1 MLGKKCGLL
10 CVGFLS
16 ICLFWI
22 TGCGGSAAAIG
33 ISITPSA
40 NTVDG
45 TDSITLTAVVA
56 NDRNASGVTW
66 TVSGG
71 GTLSNTTVTSATY
84 TAPAATSSAQTITVT
99 ATSAA
104 DATKTVTVTITVAA
118 KPTITT
124 VGTSL
129 AATVGAAYSV
139 QLSGSG
145 GVSPYTWTV
154 TSGTLPPC
162 LSMST
167 GGLITGTITA
177 ACAGTYSPVFTMTD
191 SGTPTKLTVTTTL
204 NVTIAAAPAIVF
216 TGVVPPTAT
225 YNAAYPGSA
234 AASGGVGALTYSLA
248 IGSLPTGL
256 GLNAASGAITGTP
269 TAAGSFAF
277 TVMAADAFGDSSTQ
291 GYSITVNPA
300 TPTLAFTAIPTHT
313 YGDAPF
319 TVSAA
324 SVSTAAVTYSVTS
337 GPATISGNSVTITGV
352 GTVVLG
358 ASQAAST
365 NYTTA
370 TASTSFT
377 VNAETPTL
385 TFAGIPAHT
394 YGDAP
399 FTVSATSASSG
410 AVTYSVTSG
419 PATIAGNT
427 VTLTGGGTV
436 VLGASQA
443 ANGNYGTATASVSFT
458 VNPATATLTF
468 TAIPTHTYGDAPF
481 AVSATSASSGAVTY
495 SVTSGPATV
504 AGNTVTLT
512 GVGAV
517 VLGASQAAT
526 VNYTSATASTSFT
539 VNIGVPTLTFA
550 AIPNHAF
557 SDAPFTVSATSASTG
572 AVTYSVTSGPATIAG
587 NTVTLTG
594 VGTVVLGASQ
604 AATANYTSATASAS
618 FTVGIAVPTLTFA
631 AIPTHTYG
639 DAPFTVSAT
648 SASTGAVTY
657 SVTSGPATILGN
669 TVTITGAGTVVLGAS
684 QAATANYTSATAS
697 TSFTVNA
704 ATPTLAFT
712 AIPTHTFGDAPF
724 AVSTTSASSGAVTY
738 SITSGPASIVGN
750 TVTLTG
756 SGTVVLGAS
765 QAATANYTSAT
776 TSTSFTV
783 NPGLSITTS
792 TTLPSG
798 SVSTLYSQSLA
809 ATGGSNTGYTW
820 TVTAGGTQLAAINLS
835 LSTGGVLSGTPAT
848 NGNAAFT
855 AQVTDSQS
863 RTATANFSVTI
874 YAGLTVTTTS
884 LPSTNVGTSYSQTLV
899 AAGGTG
905 TGYTWTATS
914 SNLATYGLSLSAAGA
929 LTGTP
934 TQSGTASFTA
944 NVKDSNNNTALQ
956 ALTITIYT
964 ALSLPTPNPSSL
976 PSGYTS
982 VAYSG
987 TINPSGGS
995 GNYCWKVTGL
1005 PSDNLNAPLANSPCG
1020 YISSSLPISG
1030 TPGSTPATVTFSVTL
1045 TDGITGASVTQ
1056 GGYSITISTPTA
1068 VGLPAPSSTV
1078 PGSATVNQPYNG
1090 AITATGGVP
1099 PYTWSINGTTVTGG
1113 GLSLSN
1119 SLSASN
1125 SGGASLTITGT
1136 PTTLTTVPLTNVTV
1150 TDSIGSNQ
1158 TNSYSVAVNSAGSN
1172 VSGQIFLN
1180 NNCGGGGTQPIFT
1193 VSINTTPTATTT
1205 TSDSSGNYSFTGI
1218 PNGTYTI
1225 TPSIAGASSSLFYPA
1240 SYTSVT
1246 LNNSTNPNVTGEN
1259 FNAAVGYTVSG
1270 TVSYTT
1276 GGAPQTGQTY
1286 LVLNSNN
1293 CGGNGGPG
1301 TSITNA
1307 TLTSGGAF
1315 TIRGVPPGSYTL
1327 KAWMDPIGMGLQNA
1341 IDPTGNSSVT
1351 VLNANITSAAVTMT
1365 NPVYTTPSSNPSING
1380 IIPNPQGMLIEY
1392 GVSKNSNSV
1401 EDANQYIVEW
1411 STSPTL
1417 GGGSGGG
1424 QFASI
1429 AGSHAFTANGDKGVW
1444 ILTNS
1449 VAGAGSFA
1457 SGTTYY
1463 FQARS
1468 FNTLDTANPHPSGW
1482 CNYTSSGCSGTTGF
1496 TGVTIGTPSCSGTCT
1511 SVSGS
1516 VTIPAGITI
1525 RSGAS
1530 LYLGMIELDSP
1541 GGNPIGIYATEITN
1555 PASGANNFT
1564 VTVPSGPYYAVMGIL
1579 DQNNIGEIAPG
1590 VITNLQDNISAN
1602 ITVSG
1607 STMTG
1612 QSATLPTAGSS
1623 AQVQTTYYQS
1633 TYSGGTS
1640 SAYQLNFS
1648 VRESNKL
1655 PVAVTLSSG
1664 PNLPNNS
1671 GTVAIDMGNCTD
1683 CGNPQF
1689 DYYFT
1694 LPGST
1699 PALNDTYGF
1708 TVTYSDGSQDT
1719 GSTVNGAVTAFGSTG
1734 AIIGPSDLV
1743 TNLSPRA
1750 TSSTSLTPTFT
1761 WTFPSG
1767 ASTANYFYSFY
1778 ISPSTCSGPCGNVWQ
1793 IPGNNSKSSG
1803 FTYAETG
1810 SGTTGTLTWGT
1821 DPIPGDNS
1829 SPTGS
1834 LVLNSSYNWEIQ
1846 IQDTNGNSAQTQT
1859 WYQP

>member
-71 GTLSNTTVTSATY
+71 GTLSNQTATSATY

-104 DATKTVTVTITVAA
+104 DATKTVTVTITIAA
-118 KPTITT
+118 KPAITT
-124 VGTSL
+124 VGTGL

-145 GVSPYTWTV
+145 GVSPSTWTV

-167 GGLITGTITA
+167 GGLITGSITA

-204 NVTIAAAPAIVF
+204 TVTIAAAPAIGF
-216 TGVVPPTAT
+216 AGAVPATAT
-225 YNAAYPGSA
+225 YNAAYAGSA

-248 IGSLPTGL
+248 SGSLPAGL
-256 GLNAASGAITGTP
+256 GLSVASGAITGTP
-269 TAAGSFAF
+269 TATGTFAF

-324 SVSTAAVTYSVTS
+324 SASTGAVTYSVTS
-337 GPATISGNSVTITGV
+337 GPATIAGNSVTITGV

-365 NYTTA
+365 NYTIA

-385 TFAGIPAHT
+385 TFAAISAHT

-399 FTVSATSASSG
+399 FTVSATSASTG

-419 PATIAGNT
+419 PATVAGNT

-443 ANGNYGTATASVSFT
+443 ANGNYGTATASVSFI
-458 VNPATATLTF
+458 VNTATATLTF

-481 AVSATSASSGAVTY
+481 TVSATSVSTGAVTY
-495 SVTSGPATV
+495 SVTIGPATV
-504 AGNTVTLT
+504 TGNTVTIT
-512 GVGAV
+512 GVGTV

-526 VNYTSATASTSFT
+526 ASYAAATASTSFT
-539 VNIGVPTLTFA
+539 VNIGTPTLVFA
-550 AIPNHAF
+550 AIPNHAYT
-557 SDAPFTVSATSASTG
+557 DPPFTVSATSASTG

-594 VGTVVLGASQ
+594 VGTVLLSASQ
-604 AATANYTSATASAS
+604 AATANYASATANTS
-618 FTVGIAVPTLTFA
+618 FSVGLAVPTLTFA
-631 AIPTHTYG
+631 AIPNHIFG

-657 SVTSGPATILGN
+657 SVTSGPATIAGN
-669 TVTITGAGTVVLGAS
+669 TVTLTGAGTVVLGAS
-684 QAATANYTSATAS
+684 QAATANFTSATAS
-697 TSFTVNA
+697 ATFTVNA
-704 ATPTLAFT
+704 ATPTLTFA
-712 AIPTHTFGDAPF
+712 AIPTHTVGDPSF
-724 AVSTTSASSGAVTY
+724 AVSATSASTGAVTY
-738 SITSGPASIVGN
+738 SVTSGPATILGN
-750 TVTLTG
+750 MVMLTG

-776 TSTSFTV
+776 ASISFTV

-820 TVTAGGTQLAAINLS
+820 AVTAGGTQLAAINLS
-835 LSTGGVLSGTPAT
+835 LSPGGVLSGTPIT
-848 NGNAAFT
+848 NGSAAFT

-874 YAGLTVTTTS
+874 YAGLTVTTTT
-884 LPSTNVGTSYSQTLV
+884 LPSTNVGAPYSQTLV
-899 AAGGTG
+899 AVGGTG
-905 TGYTWTATS
+905 TGYTWTATG
-914 SNLATYGLSLSAAGA
+914 NNTLANYGLSLSTAGVV
-929 LTGTP
+929 TGKP
-934 TQSGTASFTA
+934 TQAGTATFTA
-944 NVKDSNNNTALQ
+944 NVKDSSATTATQ
-956 ALTITIYT
+956 ALSITIYS
-964 ALSLPTPNPSSL
+964 ALSLPAPDPSSL
-976 PSGYTS
+976 PSTGYTN

-987 TINPSGGS
+987 TISASGGS

-1005 PSDNLNAPLANSPCG
+1005 PSDGLSAPLSNSTCG
-1020 YISSSLPISG
+1020 YLGNSLFIG
-1030 TPGSTPATVTFSVTL
+1030 GLPGPTPAVVTFNVTL
-1045 TDGITGASVTQ
+1045 TDTTTNASVTIN
-1056 GGYSITISTPTA
+1056 GYNITISTPTP
-1068 VGLPAPSSTV
+1068 VTLPTPSSTV
-1078 PGSATVNQPYNG
+1078 PGSATQNQPYNG
-1090 AITATGGVP
+1090 SIAVSGGVA

-1113 GLSLSN
+1113 FSLGDGLTAN
-1119 SLSASN
+1119 N
-1125 SGGASLTITGT
+1125 SGDLLTITGT
-1136 PTTLTTVPLTNVTV
+1136 PTVLTTVNLTSVKV
-1150 TDSIGSNQ
+1150 TDSVGSNQ
-1158 TNSYSVAVNSAGSN
+1158 TNSYSIAVNPAGSN
-1172 VSGQIFLN
+1172 VSGQVFLN
-1180 NNCGGGGTQPIFT
+1180 NVCGG
-1193 VSINTTPTATTT
+1193 VSVPAITMTMT
-1205 TSDSSGNYSFTGI
+1205 TSPGGSIIQTQTTDVSGNYLFTGI

-1225 TPSIAGASSSLFYPA
+1225 TPSIAAASSSLFYPA
-1240 SYTSVT
+1240 SYPSVT
-1246 LNNSTNPNVTGEN
+1246 LNNSTNNNVTGEN

-1301 TSITNA
+1301 TSITNT

-1327 KAWMDPIGMGLQNA
+1327 KAWMDPIGQGMQNA

-1351 VLNANITSAAVTMT
+1351 VSNANVTSAAVTMA
-1365 NPVYTTPSSNPSING
+1365 NPVFTTPTSNPSIG
-1380 IIPNPQGMLIEY
+1380 VIIPNSQGVLIEF
-1392 GVSKNSNSV
+1392 SPSTNSNGI
-1401 EDANQYIVEW
+1401 EDANAYLVEW

-1417 GGGSGGG
+1417 GGGNGGL
-1424 QFASI
+1424 QFLNV
-1429 AGSHAFTANGDKGVW
+1429 AGSHQFTANGDNGVW
-1444 ILTNS
+1444 LLSNS
-1449 VAGAGSFA
+1449 MPGMAGSFV
-1457 SGTTYY
+1457 SGTPYY

-1468 FNTLDTANPHPSGW
+1468 FNTLNANSHPSGW
-1482 CNYTSSGCSGTTGF
+1482 TNYFGPTNS
-1496 TGVTIGTPSCSGTCT
+1496 GVTIGTPSCTGTCT
-1511 SVSGS
+1511 TVSGS
-1516 VTIPAGITI
+1516 VTIPAGITVQ
-1525 RSGAS
+1525 SGAS
-1530 LYLGMIELDSP
+1530 LYLGMIELSGS
-1541 GGNPIGIYATEITN
+1541 GGDPIGIYATEITN
-1555 PASGANNFT
+1555 PATGANNYT
-1564 VTVPSGPYYAVMGIL
+1564 VTVPSGSNYSVFGIL

-1590 VITNLQDNISAN
+1590 VISNVKGKVFAN

-1612 QSATLPTAGSS
+1612 QNATLPTAGSLAS
-1623 AQVQTTYYQS
+1623 VQTAYYQN
-1633 TYSGGTS
+1633 TYSGGS
-1640 SAYQLNFS
+1640 SASYTLNFNVNAS
-1648 VRESNKL
+1648 DKL
-1655 PVAVTLSSG
+1655 PVAVTMNSG
-1664 PNLPNNS
+1664 PNVLNNN
-1671 GTVAIDMGNCTD
+1671 GTVAIDMGSCSN
-1683 CGNPQF
+1683 CGNSQF

-1694 LPGST
+1694 LPGGT

-1708 TVTYSDGSQDT
+1708 TVTYSDGTQDT
-1719 GSTVNGAVTAFGSTG
+1719 GSTVNGKVIAFGSTG
-1734 AIIGPSDLV
+1734 AITGPSDLV
-1743 TNLSPRA
+1743 TNLSPVG
-1750 TSSTSLTPTFT
+1750 TSSGTSTAPTFT
-1761 WTFPSG
+1761 WTYPSG
-1767 ASTANYFYSFY
+1767 ASTANYDYSFS
-1778 ISPSTCSGPCGNVWQ
+1778 ISQSNCSGSCGNVWQ
-1793 IPGNNSKSSG
+1793 IPGNNSKVNG
-1803 FTYAETG
+1803 FTYAQDP
-1810 SGTTGTLTWGT
+1810 SGTLTWGT
-1821 DPIPGDNS
+1821 DPITGDNS
-1829 SPTGS
+1829 LPTGPLS
-1834 LVLNSSYNWEIQ
+1834 AGTPYNWQ
-1846 IQDTNGNSAQTQT
+1846 IQVQDNNGNQAQTTT

>member
-1 MLGKKCGLL
+1 
-10 CVGFLS
+10 
-16 ICLFWI
+16 
-22 TGCGGSAAAIG
+22 
-33 ISITPSA
+33 
-40 NTVDG
+40 
-45 TDSITLTAVVA
+45 
-56 NDRNASGVTW
+56 
-66 TVSGG
+66 
-71 GTLSNTTVTSATY
+71 
-84 TAPAATSSAQTITVT
+84 
-99 ATSAA
+99 
-104 DATKTVTVTITVAA
+104 
-118 KPTITT
+118 
-124 VGTSL
+124 
-129 AATVGAAYSV
+129 
-139 QLSGSG
+139 
-145 GVSPYTWTV
+145 
-154 TSGTLPPC
+154 
-162 LSMST
+162 
-167 GGLITGTITA
+167 
-177 ACAGTYSPVFTMTD
+177 
-191 SGTPTKLTVTTTL
+191 
-204 NVTIAAAPAIVF
+204 
-216 TGVVPPTAT
+216 
-225 YNAAYPGSA
+225 
-234 AASGGVGALTYSLA
+234 
-248 IGSLPTGL
+248 
-256 GLNAASGAITGTP
+256 
-269 TAAGSFAF
+269 
-277 TVMAADAFGDSSTQ
+277 
-291 GYSITVNPA
+291 
-300 TPTLAFTAIPTHT
+300 
-313 YGDAPF
+313 
-319 TVSAA
+319 
-324 SVSTAAVTYSVTS
+324 
-337 GPATISGNSVTITGV
+337 
-352 GTVVLG
+352 
-358 ASQAAST
+358 
-365 NYTTA
+365 
-370 TASTSFT
+370 
-377 VNAETPTL
+377 
-385 TFAGIPAHT
+385 
-394 YGDAP
+394 
-399 FTVSATSASSG
+399 
-410 AVTYSVTSG
+410 
-419 PATIAGNT
+419 
-427 VTLTGGGTV
+427 
-436 VLGASQA
+436 
-443 ANGNYGTATASVSFT
+443 

-639 DAPFTVSAT
+639 DAPFTVSST

-669 TVTITGAGTVVLGAS
+669 TVTISGAGTVVLGAS

-776 TSTSFTV
+776 ASTSFTV

-820 TVTAGGTQLAAINLS
+820 TVIAGGTQLAAINLS

-914 SNLATYGLSLSAAGA
+914 NNLATYGLSLSAAGA

-1030 TPGSTPATVTFSVTL
+1030 TPGPTPATVTFSVTL

-1119 SLSASN
+1119 SLTASS
-1125 SGGASLTITGT
+1125 SGGTSLTITGT
-1136 PTTLTTVPLTNVTV
+1136 PTTITTVNLTNVKV
-1150 TDSIGSNQ
+1150 TDFVGSNQ
-1158 TNSYSVAVNSAGSN
+1158 TNSYSVAVNPAGSN
-1172 VSGQIFLN
+1172 VSGQVFLN
-1180 NNCGGGGTQPIFT
+1180 NGCGGGTVPTITMTMTSSPGGSIIQTQ
-1193 VSINTTPTATTT
+1193 TT
-1205 TSDSSGNYSFTGI
+1205 DVNGNYLFTGI

-1240 SYTSVT
+1240 SYPSVT
-1246 LNNSTNPNVTGEN
+1246 LNNSTSNNVTGEN
-1259 FNAAVGYTVSG
+1259 FNAALGYTVSG

-1276 GGAPQTGQTY
+1276 GGAPQAGQTY

-1327 KAWMDPIGMGLQNA
+1327 KAWMDPIGQGMQNA

-1351 VLNANITSAAVTMT
+1351 VSNANVTSAAVTMA
-1365 NPVYTTPSSNPSING
+1365 NPVFTTPTSNPSIG
-1380 IIPNPQGMLIEY
+1380 VIIPNSQGVLIEF
-1392 GVSKNSNSV
+1392 SPSTNSNGI
-1401 EDANQYIVEW
+1401 EDANQYLVEW

-1417 GGGSGGG
+1417 GGGTGGA
-1424 QFASI
+1424 QFLNV
-1429 AGSHAFTANGDKGVW
+1429 AGSHQFTANGDNGVW
-1444 ILTNS
+1444 LLSNS
-1449 VAGAGSFA
+1449 MPGVAGSFA

-1468 FNTLDTANPHPSGW
+1468 FNTLNANSHPSGW
-1482 CNYTSSGCSGTTGF
+1482 TNYFGPTNS
-1496 TGVTIGTPSCSGTCT
+1496 GVTIGTPSCSGTCT
-1511 SVSGS
+1511 TVSGS
-1516 VTIPAGITI
+1516 VTIPAGITVQ
-1525 RSGAS
+1525 SGAS
-1530 LYLGMIELDSP
+1530 LYLGMIELSGS
-1541 GGNPIGIYATEITN
+1541 GGDPIGIYATEITN
-1555 PASGANNFT
+1555 PAIGANNYT
-1564 VTVPSGPYYAVMGIL
+1564 VNVPSGSNYSVFGIL

-1590 VITNLQDNISAN
+1590 VISNVKGKVAAN

-1612 QSATLPTAGSS
+1612 QNATLPIANSS
-1623 AQVQTTYYQS
+1623 VAVQTDYYQN
-1633 TYSGGTS
+1633 TYSGGSSTS
-1640 SAYQLNFS
+1640 YTLNFNVNAS
-1648 VRESNKL
+1648 DKL
-1655 PVAVTLSSG
+1655 PVAVTMNSG
-1664 PNLPNNS
+1664 PNVPNNN
-1671 GTVAIDMGNCTD
+1671 GTVAIDMGSCNN
-1683 CGNPQF
+1683 CGNTQF

-1694 LPGST
+1694 LPGGT

-1708 TVTYSDGSQDT
+1708 TVTYSDGTQDI
-1719 GSTVNGAVTAFGSTG
+1719 GSTVNGKVIAFGSTG
-1734 AIIGPSDLV
+1734 AITGPSDLV
-1743 TNLSPRA
+1743 TNLSPVG
-1750 TSSTSLTPTFT
+1750 TSSGAGTTPTFT
-1761 WTFPSG
+1761 WTYPSG
-1767 ASTANYFYSFY
+1767 ASTANYDYSFS
-1778 ISPSTCSGPCGNVWQ
+1778 ISQSNCSGSCGNVWQ
-1793 IPGNNSKSSG
+1793 IPGNNSKING
-1803 FTYAETG
+1803 FTYAQDA
-1810 SGTTGTLTWGT
+1810 SGTLTWGT
-1821 DPIPGDNS
+1821 DPITGDNS
-1829 SPTGS
+1829 LPTGPLS
-1834 LVLNSSYNWEIQ
+1834 AGTPYNWQIQ
-1846 IQDTNGNSAQTQT
+1846 VQDTNGNQAQATT

>member
-56 NDRNASGVTW
+56 NDRNAAGVTW
-66 TVSGG
+66 AVSGG
-71 GTLSNTTVTSATY
+71 GTLSNTTATSATY
-84 TAPAATSSAQTITVT
+84 TAPAATSSTQAITVT

-204 NVTIAAAPAIVF
+204 NVTIAAAPAIGF
-216 TGVVPPTAT
+216 TGAVPATAT
-225 YNAAYPGSA
+225 YNAAYAGSA
-234 AASGGVGALTYSLA
+234 AASGGAGALTYSLA
-248 IGSLPTGL
+248 SGSLPTGL

-269 TAAGSFAF
+269 TAAGTFAF
-277 TVMAADAFGDSSTQ
+277 TVAAADAFGDSSTQ

-313 YGDAPF
+313 YGDASF

-324 SVSTAAVTYSVTS
+324 SASTGAVTYSVTS
-337 GPATISGNSVTITGV
+337 GPATIIGNSVTITGV

-358 ASQAAST
+358 ASQAATT

-385 TFAGIPAHT
+385 TFAAIPAHT

-399 FTVSATSASSG
+399 ITVSATSASTG

-443 ANGNYGTATASVSFT
+443 ANGNYGTAMASVSFT

-468 TAIPTHTYGDAPF
+468 TAITTHTYGDAPF

-504 AGNTVTLT
+504 TGNTVTIT
-512 GVGAV
+512 GVGTV

-526 VNYTSATASTSFT
+526 ANYTSATASTSFT
-539 VNIGVPTLTFA
+539 VNIGVPTLTFT

-557 SDAPFTVSATSASTG
+557 GDAPFTVSATSASNG

-604 AATANYTSATASAS
+604 AATANYTSATASTS

-704 ATPTLAFT
+704 ATPTLTFT
-712 AIPTHTFGDAPF
+712 AIPTHTVGDASF
-724 AVSTTSASSGAVTY
+724 TVSATSASSGAVTY
-738 SITSGPASIVGN
+738 SVTSGPATILGN
-750 TVTLTG
+750 MVTLTG

-776 TSTSFTV
+776 ASTSFAV

-820 TVTAGGTQLAAINLS
+820 TVTAGGTQLAAIDLS

-848 NGNAAFT
+848 NGSAAFT

-874 YAGLTVTTTS
+874 YAGLTVTTTT
-884 LPSTNVGTSYSQTLV
+884 LPATNVGAPYSQTLA

-914 SNLATYGLSLSAAGA
+914 SNLATYGLSLSTAGVV
-929 LTGTP
+929 TGTP
-934 TQSGTASFTA
+934 TQAGPASFTA
-944 NVKDSNNNTALQ
+944 NVKDSNNNTATQPL
-956 ALTITIYT
+956 AITIYS
-964 ALSLPTPNPSSL
+964 ALSLPTPDPSSL
-976 PSGYTS
+976 PSTGYTN

-995 GNYCWKVTGL
+995 GSYCWKVTGL
-1005 PSDNLNAPLANSPCG
+1005 PSDGLSAPLSNSPCG
-1020 YISSSLPISG
+1020 YMGSSLFIG
-1030 TPGSTPATVTFSVTL
+1030 GLPGPTPAVVTFNVTL
-1045 TDGITGASVTQ
+1045 TDTTTNASVTIN
-1056 GGYSITISTPTA
+1056 GYNITISTPTP
-1068 VGLPAPSSTV
+1068 VTLPTPSSTV
-1078 PGSATVNQPYNG
+1078 PGAATQNQPYTG
-1090 AITATGGVP
+1090 SIAVSGGVAP
-1099 PYTWSINGTTVTGG
+1099 FTWSINGAPVTAG
-1113 GLSLSN
+1113 GLALTN
-1119 SLSASN
+1119 GLTANN
-1125 SGGASLTITGT
+1125 SGDLLTITGT
-1136 PTTLTTVPLTNVTV
+1136 PTTLTIVNLTNVKV

-1158 TNSYSVAVNSAGSN
+1158 TNSYSIAVNSAGSN

-1180 NNCGGGGTQPIFT
+1180 NNCSGTQPTFT

-1205 TSDSSGNYSFTGI
+1205 TTDSSGNYSFTGI

-1225 TPSIAGASSSLFYPA
+1225 TPSIVAASSSLFYPA
-1240 SYTSVT
+1240 SYTGVT
-1246 LNNSTNPNVTGEN
+1246 LNNISNSNVTGEN

-1276 GGAPQTGQTY
+1276 GGAPQTGRTY
-1286 LVLNSNN
+1286 LVLNNTT
-1293 CGGNGGPG
+1293 CGGGNGGPG
-1301 TSITNA
+1301 TSISQA
-1307 TLTSGGAF
+1307 TLTSGGGF

-1341 IDPTGNSSVT
+1341 IDPTGNSTVT
-1351 VLNANITSAAVTMT
+1351 VSNANVTNAAVTMA
-1365 NPVYTTPSSNPSING
+1365 NPTYATPSSNPSIND
-1380 IIPNPQGMLIEY
+1380 IIPNAQGMLIEY

-1401 EDANQYIVEW
+1401 EDANQYVVEW

-1424 QFASI
+1424 QFASV
-1429 AGSHAFTANGDKGVW
+1429 AGSHTFTANGDKGVW

-1496 TGVTIGTPSCSGTCT
+1496 TGVTIGTPSCTGTCT

-1525 RSGAS
+1525 QSGAS
-1530 LYLGMIELDSP
+1530 LYLGMIELSGP
-1541 GGNPIGIYATEITN
+1541 GGDPIGIYATEITN
-1555 PASGANNFT
+1555 PATGANNFT
-1564 VTVPSGPYYAVMGIL
+1564 VTVPSGPNYAVLGIL
-1579 DQNNIGEIAPG
+1579 DQNNIGEFAPG
-1590 VITNLQDNISAN
+1590 VINNVGDNISAN

-1612 QSATLPTAGSS
+1612 QNATLPTTGSS

-1648 VRESNKL
+1648 LRESDKL

-1664 PNLPNNS
+1664 PNLLNNS
-1671 GTVAIDMGNCTD
+1671 GAVAIDMSNCTD
-1683 CGNPQF
+1683 CGNTQF

-1694 LPGST
+1694 LPGGT

-1734 AIIGPSDLV
+1734 AITGPSDLV
-1743 TNLSPRA
+1743 TNLSPSA
-1750 TSSTSLTPTFT
+1750 NSSTSLTPTFT

-1767 ASTANYFYSFY
+1767 ASTANYYYSFY
-1778 ISPSTCSGPCGNVWQ
+1778 ISPSTCSGPCNDIWQ
-1793 IPGNNSKSSG
+1793 IPGNNSKSNG

-1829 SPTGS
+1829 TPTGN
-1834 LVLNSSYNWEIQ
+1834 LILNSVYNWQ
-1846 IQDTNGNSAQTQT
+1846 IQVQDSNGNQAQTMT